1 MFFQFFLDCTS
12 PFEIYVTSDAKADT
26 IAASATAISRGK
38 LSTFLF
44 CSRKLLNGCYDNEFF
59 HLTYTICSCPYNLWN

>member
-1 MFFQFFLDCTS
+1 MSWAEQKHKIMPLNGFLIFLDCTS

-38 LSTFLF
+38 FTTFLF
-44 CSRKLLNGCYDNEFF
+44 C
-59 HLTYTICSCPYNLWN
+59 